1 MAKYTRLAADIVKN
15 VGGKSNVISLAHCI
29 TRLRFKL
36 KDESKANEDAIKAM
50 DDVITVVKSGGQF
63 QVVVGNKVGEVCD
76 EILASQGIQAAGG
89 ADVDAEDDAPKKPLD
104 LFIDTVSGIFTPV
117 LGVLAASGMT
127 SNRPCTSSS
136 SASPCF

>member
-1 MAKYTRLAADIVKN
+1 MRRNFLPRLENRRRVGGIEIRSTRKTKLTSGGIETAKYTRLAADI
-15 VGGKSNVISLAHCI
+15 
-29 TRLRFKL
+29 
-36 KDESKANEDAIKAM
+36 E
-50 DDVITVVKSGGQF
+50 
-63 QVVVGNKVGEVCD
+63 
-76 EILASQGIQAAGG
+76 AAGG

-136 SASPCF
+136 SASPYFS